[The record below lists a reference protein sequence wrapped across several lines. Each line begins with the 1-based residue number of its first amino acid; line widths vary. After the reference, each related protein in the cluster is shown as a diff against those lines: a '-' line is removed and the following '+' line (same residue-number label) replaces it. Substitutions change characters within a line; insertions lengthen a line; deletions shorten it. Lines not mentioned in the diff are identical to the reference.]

1 MRRNRRDNGKRE
13 RIIMLASS
21 AFVLAALTM
30 TGVYIQSKNTKQ
42 QDDGYVIDFTALEN
56 SVDEKAQ
63 EIAQNQQSREN
74 ASEDAQEEQ
83 EAENKQAKAHI
94 EFEEEPAGAD
104 DDLDYMPIAAN
115 SDLVEIPGL
124 TDQADK
130 EEAATEQAAVRTS
143 APVNLHFAETDGLL
157 RPVEGEVLL
166 PFSMDSSIYFSTLD
180 QYKYIPALML
190 VAVEGEE
197 VTACAAGKV
206 TDIFEDA
213 QIGQAVTMDLGG
225 GYEITYGQLK
235 EISVKQDSYVKA
247 GEVIGEVWAPTK
259 YFSLEGAN
267 LYLKLTAEGVPV
279 NPEPLFQ

>member
-1 MRRNRRDNGKRE
+1 
-13 RIIMLASS
+13 MLASS

-130 EEAATEQAAVRTS
+130 EEAATDQTAVRTS
-143 APVNLHFAETDGLL
+143 ASVNLHFAETDGLL

-180 QYKYIPALML
+180 QYKYNPALML

-213 QIGQAVTMDLGG
+213 QIGQAVTMDLGD

-247 GEVIGEVWAPTK
+247 GEVIGEVSAPTK